1 MSDILTG
8 TPSSLT
14 YEHELVRQAWT
25 AAWMVATGVLG
36 IALGWMGLTL
46 IVQEHLGRPSAG
58 WKEMIPRLCL
68 GLAAASS
75 SLWWCAMII
84 DLSDAVSG
92 YLAAALSVTPGDLLR
107 APLTVLLRAIDAGS
121 VGMGILIAAIYLVY
135 GLFVLIVLAQM
146 IIRLA
151 LIDLLLALAPVAL
164 GLWILPHAAGWGRH
178 WLRLFMTTVFQQSV
192 QLIALALGFGFI
204 DEFAGIT
211 AGYEPA
217 QDLSVEAPHVRRV
230 RLPGHPRSIP
240 AGQRRCLRRMGA
252 DDLLRHEHG
261 RWPRTIRPDA
271 DHAGRN
277 SRGSGHRGRI
287 RRRRHGFE
295 RGRDSQLRGSLR
307 GRDVI
312 GAKPVERRSPERQRV
327 VPVDADEDAKE
338 EEHVRIESAAT
349 WTKTLARQAKELK
362 RRIDERCKI
371 SYRRY
376 RTW

>member
-46 IVQEHLGRPSAG
+46 IVQEHLRRLSAG

-107 APLTVLLRAIDAGS
+107 APLNVLLRAIDAGS

-192 QLIALALGFGFI
+192 QLIALALGFGFL

-217 QDLSVEAPHVRRV
+217 QDLVWKLLMSAAFVYLATRVPSLLGNAGAFDAWVQTIYFGMSMAGGLGRSAQTLTMLAGTAAGAAIGGASGGGDTASSADGTASSSVRSAAEMSSEPSQSSGA
-230 RLPGHPRSIP
+230 PRS
-240 AGQRRCLRRMGA
+240 AS
-252 DDLLRHEHG
+252 E
-261 RWPRTIRPDA
+261 
-271 DHAGRN
+271 
-277 SRGSGHRGRI
+277 
-287 RRRRHGFE
+287 
-295 RGRDSQLRGSLR
+295 
-307 GRDVI
+307 
-312 GAKPVERRSPERQRV
+312 
-327 VPVDADEDAKE
+327 
-338 EEHVRIESAAT
+338 
-349 WTKTLARQAKELK
+349 
-362 RRIDERCKI
+362 
-371 SYRRY
+371 
-376 RTW
+376 